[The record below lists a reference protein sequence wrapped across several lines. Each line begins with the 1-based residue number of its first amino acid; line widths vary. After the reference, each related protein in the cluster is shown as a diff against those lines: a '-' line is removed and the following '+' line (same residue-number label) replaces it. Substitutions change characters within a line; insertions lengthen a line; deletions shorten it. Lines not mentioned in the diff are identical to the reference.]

1 MSCAIH
7 PDEGSNENSDHGYES
22 DYTGK
27 ELSLIHD
34 GVADYGRATATTTR
48 RTRKGWLLGAQ
59 KVGPRPR

>member
-27 ELSLIHD
+27 ELSLIHE
-34 GVADYGRATATTTR
+34 GVADYGRATATTS
-48 RTRKGWLLGAQ
+48 
-59 KVGPRPR
+59 